1 MSNVYWPLYEVFVRS
16 KQGLSHRHV
25 GSLHAADDRMAL
37 ENARDAYTRRS
48 EGCSIWVV
56 KASEIVASQPEEN
69 GEFFD
74 PAESKVY
81 RILRFTP
88 SLMASSTCEV
98 RMKTLS
104 AYALRLGDNGLVLSQ
119 RLAPGVVTRLS
130 WKSISRSPTSAS
142 TCWGR
147 RAIS

>member
-1 MSNVYWPLYEVFVRS
+1 MFTGRYTKFLSVRS
-16 KQGLSHRHV
+16 RGCRTGM

-56 KASEIVASQPEEN
+56 KASEIVASQPEES

-81 RILRFTP
+81 RH
-88 SLMASSTCEV
+88 
-98 RMKTLS
+98 
-104 AYALRLGDNGLVLSQ
+104 
-119 RLAPGVVTRLS
+119 
-130 WKSISRSPTSAS
+130 PTFY
-142 TCWGR
+142 TIPDG
-147 RAIS
+147 IEHM

>member
-25 GSLHAADDRMAL
+25 GSLH
-37 ENARDAYTRRS
+37 DAYTRRS

-56 KASEIVASQPEEN
+56 KASEIVASQPEER

-81 RILRFTP
+81 RH
-88 SLMASSTCEV
+88 
-98 RMKTLS
+98 
-104 AYALRLGDNGLVLSQ
+104 
-119 RLAPGVVTRLS
+119 
-130 WKSISRSPTSAS
+130 PTFY
-142 TCWGR
+142 TIPDG
-147 RAIS
+147 IEHM